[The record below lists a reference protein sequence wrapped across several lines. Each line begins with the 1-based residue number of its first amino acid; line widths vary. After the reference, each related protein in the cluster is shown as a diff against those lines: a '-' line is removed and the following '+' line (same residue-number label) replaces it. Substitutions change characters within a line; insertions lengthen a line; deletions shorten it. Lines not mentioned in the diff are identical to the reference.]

1 MRHWFYILEI
11 IIISLDFGGSFMD
24 KTYVIWWH
32 SRFVEEI
39 DREFTTFEDIVDKTS
54 KVIKYLDKLKALE
67 ITGKIRIKQ
76 TGTLNPIYIDV
87 LDNKV
92 ESEVENNPL
101 VEILDDPGV
110 I

>member
-1 MRHWFYILEI
+1 
-11 IIISLDFGGSFMD
+11 MD

-39 DREFTTFEDIVDKTS
+39 NRELTTFEDILDKTS
-54 KVIKYLDKLKALE
+54 KIIKHLDKLKALE

-76 TGTLNPIYIDV
+76 TGTLNPIYIEV

-101 VEILDDPGV
+101 VEILDDPG
-110 I
+110 II

>member
-1 MRHWFYILEI
+1 MN
-11 IIISLDFGGSFMD
+11 

-32 SRFVEEI
+32 SQFVDEI
-39 DREFTTFEDIVDKTS
+39 DREVTTFEDILDKTS
-54 KVIKYLDKLKALE
+54 KIIKHLDQLKALE
-67 ITGKIRIKQ
+67 TTEKIRIKQ
-76 TGTLNPIYIDV
+76 TGTLNPIYIEI